1 MIWKDLFFFFFL
13 TMPFIKFRAIDKF
26 EGFDQKSYLLGYYF
40 EMQATEQEN
49 WVFCMGGKMK
59 WKPNNS

>member
-1 MIWKDLFFFFFL
+1 
-13 TMPFIKFRAIDKF
+13 MPFIKFRAIDKF

-40 EMQATEQEN
+40 EIQATEQEN